1 MQQRCQKDNSK
12 NRQAY
17 SQKLTRGCDWMPVK
31 RQDKY
36 RIHEHSAWFDSDF
49 SLKTLYL
56 QTIQSIWTAFLYDS
70 AQIKNVSCYKTWS
83 SCNLSWWVAVPR
95 TLIASQKSAMH
106 QLIEE
111 NVSGPTTFLDVWDI
125 LDNCARRIANGP
137 FTSFT
142 FEMASLAAKVVQ
154 GRFLLWNRMN
164 SWKHIFCV
172 ITTNRCLPRR
182 SNFLLN
188 ITNHHVI
195 YLKQLEAGWHGE
207 PRLRRLRS
215 ISIAPPTRH

>member
-1 MQQRCQKDNSK
+1 MQRCQKDNSK

-17 SQKLTRGCDWMPVK
+17 SQKLTRGCDWVPVE
-31 RQDKY
+31 RRDKY
-36 RIHEHSAWFDSDF
+36 RIHKHSAWFDSDF

-154 GRFLLWNRMN
+154 RQLKQNEFLEA
-164 SWKHIFCV
+164 HILCYHNKSSPASKIKVFAEY
-172 ITTNRCLPRR
+172 
-182 SNFLLN
+182 

-195 YLKQLEAGWHGE
+195 YLKQLEGGWHGE
-207 PRLRRLRS
+207 PRPRRLRS
-215 ISIAPPTRH
+215 ISIAPPARH